1 MVILQ
6 KYSIA
11 MNCYIRRQS
20 FHIGC
25 FKNCTEKNT
34 KLFLQNRLIFAR
46 TPARDMK
53 GDKRKN

>member
-1 MVILQ
+1 MD
-6 KYSIA
+6 
-11 MNCYIRRQS
+11 CYIRRQS
-20 FHIGC
+20 FQIGR

-34 KLFLQNRLIFAR
+34 KLILQNRFLLAR

>member
-1 MVILQ
+1 
-6 KYSIA
+6 

-34 KLFLQNRLIFAR
+34 KLFLQNRFIFAR

-53 GDKRKN
+53 GGQEKKLNK